1 MTSSPDGTSVAT
13 AGGSPGSTPD
23 GFATPVTR
31 DGDTL
36 TGPWRAPRQMLAQQE
51 YDGHT
56 SVHDDATAAKLGLAG
71 APIEGPTHFSQF
83 DPLAVAL
90 WGQEW
95 FERGCIS
102 AHFETMVVEGEQ
114 VQASVT
120 RSGPAAA
127 RGTAVK
133 ATGEPVLS
141 ASLTLGDE
149 QTELDDR
156 LARMKAKDV
165 GDLFIVDRLEVGW
178 TSPPSTTSMGA
189 DDHNGNLYPFSL
201 RDKVAAIT
209 EPSPW
214 YVPGQPSP
222 WGRAVVPT
230 EMLSVLAHKG
240 GVHLPVRGPAVGLFI
255 DLEVKRHAPVFVG
268 EAYTVTHEVVALG
281 QSRRV
286 ESYWT
291 RSRLTDASGAPVA
304 TVLLHQGV
312 FKASYADYP
321 ADRL

>member
-1 MTSSPDGTSVAT
+1 VA
-13 AGGSPGSTPD
+13 AGFDTEI
-23 GFATPVTR
+23 TH
-31 DGDTL
+31 DGDAL
-36 TGPWRAPRQMLAQQE
+36 VGPFRAPRQMLAEQE

-56 SVHDDATAAKLGLAG
+56 SVHDEATADKLGLAG

-83 DPLAVAL
+83 DPLAVEL
-90 WGQEW
+90 WGHQW

-102 AHFETMVVEGEQ
+102 SHFETIVIEGEEM
-114 VQASVT
+114 QARVT
-120 RSGPAAA
+120 RTGPSSA
-127 RGTAVK
+127 RGTAAK
-133 ATGEPVLS
+133 RTGEPVLT

-149 QTELDDR
+149 PTELDER
-156 LARMKAKDV
+156 LARMQAKDV
-165 GDLFIVDRLEVGW
+165 GELFIVDRLEVGW
-178 TSPPSTTSMGA
+178 VSSPSTTAMGH
-189 DDHNGNLYPFSL
+189 DDSNGNLYPFSL
-201 RDKVAAIT
+201 ADKVRMMT

-214 YVPGQPSP
+214 YVPGTDSP
-222 WGRAVVPT
+222 WGRAIVPT

-255 DLEVKRHAPVFVG
+255 DLEVKRHRPVFVG
-268 EAYTVTHEVVALG
+268 EEYTLTHEVVGLG

-291 RSRLTDASGAPVA
+291 RTRLVDRDGAAVA

-312 FKASYADYP
+312 FKASFDGYP

>member
-1 MTSSPDGTSVAT
+1 MTDAFD
-13 AGGSPGSTPD
+13 TPL
-23 GFATPVTR
+23 TR
-31 DGDTL
+31 DAGPEGDTL
-36 TGPWRAPRQMLAQQE
+36 TGPWRAPRQMLADQE

-56 SVHDDATAAKLGLAG
+56 SVHDDATADKLGLPG

-90 WGQEW
+90 FGQAW

-114 VQASVT
+114 VQATAT
-120 RSGPAAA
+120 RTGPASA
-127 RGTAVK
+127 RARATK
-133 ATGEPVLS
+133 STGEPVLS
-141 ASLTLGDE
+141 ATLTLGDE
-149 QTELDDR
+149 PTELDER
-156 LARMKAKDV
+156 LARMQAKDP
-165 GDLFIVDRLEVGW
+165 GELFIVDRVEVGH
-178 TSPPSTTSMGA
+178 TSLSQPTSMGF
-189 DDHNGNLYPFSL
+189 DEWNGNLYPFSL
-201 RDKVAAIT
+201 ADKLRAIT

-214 YVPGQPSP
+214 YVPGQASP

-230 EMLSVLAHKG
+230 EMLSVLAHKVG
-240 GVHLPVRGPAVGLFI
+240 HHLPVRGPSVGLFI
-255 DLEVKRHAPVFVG
+255 DLEVKRHAPVFVD
-268 EAYTVTHEVVALG
+268 EPYTLTHQVVGLG

-291 RSRLTDASGAPVA
+291 RTTIVDTAGATVC

-321 ADRL
+321 PGRL

>member
-1 MTSSPDGTSVAT
+1 MA
-13 AGGSPGSTPD
+13 D
-23 GFATPVTR
+23 GFDTPITR
-31 DGDTL
+31 DGDQL
-36 TGPWRAPRQMLAQQE
+36 VGPFRSPRQMLADQE

-56 SVHDDATAAKLGLAG
+56 SVHDDATADRLGLPG

-83 DPLAVAL
+83 DPLAVEL
-90 WGQEW
+90 WGSEW
-95 FERGCIS
+95 FQRGCIS
-102 AHFETMVVEGEQ
+102 AHFETMVVEGEE
-114 VQASVT
+114 VQATVT
-120 RSGPAAA
+120 RTGPASA

-133 ATGEPVLS
+133 RTGEPVLT

-149 QTELDDR
+149 PTELGER
-156 LARMKAKDV
+156 LARMLAKDA
-165 GDLFIVDRLEVGW
+165 GDLFIIDRLEVGW
-178 TSPPSTTSMGA
+178 LSPSSTTSMSFDGS
-189 DDHNGNLYPFSL
+189 NGNLYPFSL
-201 RDKVAAIT
+201 ADKVRLMT
-209 EPSPW
+209 EPSAW
-214 YVPGQPSP
+214 YRPGEPSP

-255 DLEVKRHAPVFVG
+255 DLEVARHRPVFVD
-268 EAYTVTHEVVALG
+268 ETYHLTHEVVGLG

-291 RSRLTDASGAPVA
+291 RTRLTDDAGAPVA

-321 ADRL
+321 ADQS

>member
-1 MTSSPDGTSVAT
+1 MTEPFE
-13 AGGSPGSTPD
+13 TPI
-23 GFATPVTR
+23 TR
-31 DGDTL
+31 EGDL
-36 TGPWRAPRQMLAQQE
+36 LVGPWRAPRQMLAEQE

-90 WGQEW
+90 FGPAW
-95 FERGCIS
+95 FDHGCLS
-102 AHFETMVVEGEQ
+102 AHFETMVVEGEE
-114 VQASVT
+114 VQAS
-120 RSGPAAA
+120 AALTGMASA
-127 RGTAVK
+127 RANATK
-133 ATGEPVLS
+133 RTGEPVLT
-141 ASLTLGDE
+141 ATLTIGDE
-149 QTELDDR
+149 PTALDER
-156 LARMKAKDV
+156 LARMQAKEL
-165 GDLFIVDRLEVGW
+165 GELFIVDRLEVGW
-178 TSPPSTTSMGA
+178 VSPQSSTSMGF
-189 DDHNGNLYPFSL
+189 DDSNGNLYPFSL
-201 RDKVAAIT
+201 RDKLAVIT

-214 YVPGQPSP
+214 YVAGEPSP

-268 EAYTVTHEVVALG
+268 QEYTVTHEVVGLG

-291 RSRLTDASGAPVA
+291 RSRLTDGAGAPVA

-312 FKASYADYP
+312 FKASFAEYP
-321 ADRL
+321 QDRL

>member
-1 MTSSPDGTSVAT
+1 MRRMA
-13 AGGSPGSTPD
+13 D
-23 GFATPVTR
+23 GFDTEIIR

-36 TGPWRAPRQMLAQQE
+36 TGPFRSPRQMLAEQE

-56 SVHDDATAAKLGLAG
+56 SVHDEATADKLGLAG

-83 DPLAVAL
+83 DPLAVEL
-90 WGQEW
+90 WGSAW

-102 AHFETMVVEGEQ
+102 SHFETMVIEGEE
-114 VQASVT
+114 VQATVT
-120 RSGPAAA
+120 RTGPNTA
-127 RGTAVK
+127 RGTATK
-133 ATGEPVLS
+133 RTGEPVLT
-141 ASLTLGDE
+141 ASLTLRDE
-149 QTELDDR
+149 PTELEER
-156 LARMKAKDV
+156 LARMLAKDV

-178 TSPPSTTSMGA
+178 VSSPSTTSMSYEES
-189 DDHNGNLYPFSL
+189 NGNLYPFSL
-201 RDKVAAIT
+201 ADKVRLMT

-214 YVPGQPSP
+214 YMPESESP

-255 DLEVKRHAPVFVG
+255 DLEVRRHAPVFVD
-268 EAYTVTHEVVALG
+268 EQYTVTHEVVGLG

-291 RSRLTDASGAPVA
+291 RSRITDANGVPVA

>member
-1 MTSSPDGTSVAT
+1 MKVVSSMSDAFD
-13 AGGSPGSTPD
+13 TPI
-23 GFATPVTR
+23 TR
-31 DGDTL
+31 DGAAL
-36 TGPWRAPRQMLAQQE
+36 VGPFRAPRQMLADQH

-56 SVHDDATAAKLGLAG
+56 SVHDDATADKLGLPG

-83 DPLAVAL
+83 DPLAVEL
-90 WGQEW
+90 WGSEW

-102 AHFETMVVEGEQ
+102 AHFETMVIEGEE
-114 VQASVT
+114 VQATLTPTSST
-120 RSGPAAA
+120 AA
-127 RGTAVK
+127 RGTAAK
-133 ATGEPVLS
+133 RTGEPVLS

-149 QTELDDR
+149 PTELSER
-156 LARMKAKDV
+156 LARMLAKDV
-165 GDLFIVDRLEVGW
+165 GELFIVDRLEVGW
-178 TSPPSTTSMGA
+178 MSPPSTTSMTYEGS
-189 DDHNGNLYPFSL
+189 NGNLYPFSL
-201 RDKVAAIT
+201 ADKVGLMT
-209 EPSPW
+209 ESSRW
-214 YVPGQPSP
+214 YVPGEPSP

-255 DLEVKRHAPVFVG
+255 DLEVQRHAPVFLD
-268 EAYTVTHEVVALG
+268 ETYTVTHEVVGLG

-291 RSRLTDASGAPVA
+291 RTRLADSAGIAVA

>member
-1 MTSSPDGTSVAT
+1 MTQ
-13 AGGSPGSTPD
+13 
-23 GFATPVTR
+23 GFPTLITR
-31 DGDTL
+31 DADML
-36 TGPWRAPRQMLAQQE
+36 VGPMRAPKQMLAGQE

-56 SVHDDATAAKLGLAG
+56 SVHDEATADKLGLKG

-83 DPLAVAL
+83 DPLGVEL

-102 AHFETMVVEGEQ
+102 SHFENMVIEGEQ
-114 VQASVT
+114 VQVSVT
-120 RSGPAAA
+120 RTGDRAA

-133 ATGEPVLS
+133 ATGESVLT

-149 QTELDDR
+149 PTELGQR
-156 LARMKAKDV
+156 LAAMQAKDP
-165 GDLFIVDRLEVGW
+165 GSLYIVDRLQVGW
-178 TSPPSTTSMGA
+178 KSDPEPTSMGFEES
-189 DDHNGNLYPFSL
+189 NGNLYPFSL
-201 RDKVAAIT
+201 ADKCRLIT

-214 YVPGQPSP
+214 YVPGEPSP

-230 EMLSVLAHKG
+230 EMLSVLTEKG
-240 GVHLPVRGPAVGLFI
+240 GLHLPVRGPSVGLFI

-268 EAYTVTHEVVALG
+268 EAYTVTHELVCVG
-281 QSRRV
+281 QSKRV

-291 RSRLTDASGAPVA
+291 RSELRSGAGALVA

-312 FKASYADYP
+312 FKASYAGYP
-321 ADRL
+321 GEGG

>member
-1 MTSSPDGTSVAT
+1 MT
-13 AGGSPGSTPD
+13 AGFDTPI
-23 GFATPVTR
+23 TR
-31 DGDTL
+31 DGDAL
-36 TGPWRAPRQMLAQQE
+36 VGPFRAPRQMLAEQE

-56 SVHDDATAAKLGLAG
+56 SVHDDATADKLGLPG

-83 DPLAVAL
+83 DPLAVEL
-90 WGQEW
+90 WGPQW

-102 AHFETMVVEGEQ
+102 AHFETMVIEGEE
-114 VQASVT
+114 VQATVT
-120 RSGPAAA
+120 PSGPASA
-127 RGTAVK
+127 RGAAVK
-133 ATGEPVLS
+133 RTGEPVLS

-149 QTELDDR
+149 PTELGER
-156 LARMKAKDV
+156 LARMLAKDV
-165 GDLFIVDRLEVGW
+165 GELFIVDRLEVGW
-178 TSPPSTTSMGA
+178 VSPAGTTSMPYDEG
-189 DDHNGNLYPFSL
+189 NGNLYPFSL
-201 RDKVAAIT
+201 ADKVRLMT

-214 YVPGQPSP
+214 YVPGEASP
-222 WGRAVVPT
+222 WGRAAVPT

-255 DLEVKRHAPVFVG
+255 DLEVQRHAPVFVG
-268 EAYTVTHEVVALG
+268 ETYSLTHEVVGLG

-291 RSRLTDASGAPVA
+291 RTRLTDTDGAPVA

>member
-1 MTSSPDGTSVAT
+1 MTEAFDTEI
-13 AGGSPGSTPD
+13 
-23 GFATPVTR
+23 TR

-36 TGPWRAPRQMLAQQE
+36 TGPWRSPRQMLAEQE

-83 DPLAVAL
+83 DPLAVAQ
-90 WGQEW
+90 WGQAW

-102 AHFETMVVEGEQ
+102 AHFENMVVEGEQ
-114 VQASVT
+114 AQAT
-120 RSGPAAA
+120 LQPTGPASA
-127 RGTAVK
+127 RGSAVK
-133 ATGEPVLS
+133 ATGEPVLT
-141 ASLTLGDE
+141 ASLTIGDE
-149 QTELDDR
+149 PTELDER
-156 LARMKAKDV
+156 LARMLAKDV
-165 GDLFIVDRLEVGW
+165 GELFIVDRLEVGW
-178 TSPPSTTSMGA
+178 VSPPSPAEMGF
-189 DDHNGNLYPFSL
+189 DEPNGNLYPFSL
-201 RDKVAAIT
+201 QDKVAAMT

-214 YVPGQPSP
+214 YVPGGPSP

-255 DLEVKRHAPVFVG
+255 DLEVKRHAPVFVD
-268 EAYTVTHEVVALG
+268 EPYTVTHEVVGLG

-291 RSRLTDASGAPVA
+291 RSRVAAADGSPVA
-304 TVLLHQGV
+304 NVLLHQGV
-312 FKASYADYP
+312 FKASYAAYP
-321 ADRL
+321 PDRL

>member
-1 MTSSPDGTSVAT
+1 MA
-13 AGGSPGSTPD
+13 D
-23 GFATPVTR
+23 GFDTTITR
-31 DGDTL
+31 DGEAL
-36 TGPWRAPRQMLAQQE
+36 TGPFRAPRQMLAEQE

-56 SVHDDATAAKLGLAG
+56 SVHDDATADKLGLPG

-83 DPLAVAL
+83 DPLAVEL
-90 WGQEW
+90 WGGEW

-102 AHFETMVVEGEQ
+102 AHFETMVVEGEE

-120 RSGPAAA
+120 PTGAASA

-133 ATGEPVLS
+133 RTGEPVLT
-141 ASLTLGDE
+141 ASLTLGD
-149 QTELDDR
+149 QPTELGER
-156 LARMKAKDV
+156 LARMLAKDA

-178 TSPPSTTSMGA
+178 VSPSSTTSMSYEGS
-189 DDHNGNLYPFSL
+189 NGNLYPFSL
-201 RDKVAAIT
+201 ADKVRLMT

-214 YVPGQPSP
+214 YRPGSSAP

-240 GVHLPVRGPAVGLFI
+240 GVHLPVRGPSVGLFI
-255 DLEVKRHAPVFVG
+255 DLEVARHRPVFVD
-268 EAYTVTHEVVALG
+268 ETYHLTHEVVGVG

-291 RSRLTDASGAPVA
+291 RTRLTDHDGTPVA

>member
-1 MTSSPDGTSVAT
+1 MAAGFHTPMTT
-13 AGGSPGSTPD
+13 
-23 GFATPVTR
+23 
-31 DGDTL
+31 DGDSL
-36 TGPWRAPRQMLAQQE
+36 VGPFRAPRQMLAEQE

-56 SVHDDATAAKLGLAG
+56 SVHDEATADKLGLAG

-83 DPLAVAL
+83 DPLAVEL
-90 WGQEW
+90 WGSAW
-95 FERGCIS
+95 FDRGCIS
-102 AHFETMVVEGEQ
+102 SHFETMVIEGEE
-114 VQASVT
+114 VQATVT
-120 RSGPAAA
+120 RTGDASA

-133 ATGEPVLS
+133 RTGEPVLT
-141 ASLTLGDE
+141 ASLTLGDGP
-149 QTELDDR
+149 TELDER
-156 LARMKAKDV
+156 LARMVAKDSGELV
-165 GDLFIVDRLEVGW
+165 IVDRLEVGW
-178 TSPPSTTSMGA
+178 VSPPSTTSMSYSGS
-189 DDHNGNLYPFSL
+189 NGNLYPFSL
-201 RDKVAAIT
+201 ADKVRMMT

-214 YVPGQPSP
+214 YVPGEDSP

-255 DLEVKRHAPVFVG
+255 DLEVKRHVPVFVDQ
-268 EAYTVTHEVVALG
+268 EYTLTHEVVGVG

-291 RSRLTDASGAPVA
+291 RTRLTGDDGSLVA

-321 ADRL
+321 ADRA

>member
-1 MTSSPDGTSVAT
+1 MA
-13 AGGSPGSTPD
+13 D
-23 GFATPVTR
+23 GFDTTITHE
-31 DGDTL
+31 GDTL
-36 TGPWRAPRQMLAQQE
+36 IGPFRSPKQMLAEQE

-56 SVHDDATAAKLGLAG
+56 SVHDDETAGKLGLAG

-83 DPLAVAL
+83 DPLAVEL
-90 WGQEW
+90 WGHHW

-102 AHFETMVVEGEQ
+102 AHFENMVIEGEE

-120 RSGPAAA
+120 RSGPASA
-127 RGTAVK
+127 RGAAVK
-133 ATGEPVLS
+133 RTGEPVLT
-141 ASLTLGDE
+141 ASLTIGDE
-149 QTELDDR
+149 PTELSER
-156 LARMKAKDV
+156 LARMQAKDP
-165 GDLFIVDRLEVGW
+165 GELCIVDRLEVGW
-178 TSPPSTTSMGA
+178 VSPRSTTSMSFEGS
-189 DDHNGNLYPFSL
+189 NGNLYPFSL
-201 RDKVAAIT
+201 ADKLRMMT

-214 YVPGQPSP
+214 YVPGTSTP
-222 WGRAVVPT
+222 WGGAVVPT

-255 DLEVKRHAPVFVG
+255 DLEVQRHSPVFVD
-268 EAYTVTHEVVALG
+268 EEYELTHEVVCLG

-291 RSRLTDASGAPVA
+291 RSRLTDRDGSLVA

>member
-1 MTSSPDGTSVAT
+1 MTQGFP
-13 AGGSPGSTPD
+13 TPI
-23 GFATPVTR
+23 TR
-31 DGDTL
+31 DANTL
-36 TGPWRAPRQMLAQQE
+36 VGPMRAPKQMLAEQE

-56 SVHDDATAAKLGLAG
+56 SVHDDATADKLGLPG

-83 DPLAVAL
+83 DPLAVEVFGPA
-90 WGQEW
+90 W
-95 FERGCIS
+95 FEQGCIS

-114 VQASVT
+114 VQASLT
-120 RSGPAAA
+120 PLGPVSA
-127 RGTAVK
+127 RGRAVK
-133 ATGEPVLS
+133 ATGEPVLT

-149 QTELDDR
+149 PTELN
-156 LARMKAKDV
+156 ARMAAMLAKDP
-165 GDLFIVDRLEVGW
+165 GELFIVDGLTLGS
-178 TSPPSTTSMGA
+178 TTPPAATSMGF
-189 DDHNGNLYPFSL
+189 DEWNGNLYPFSL
-201 RDKVAAIT
+201 ADKMRYIT

-214 YVPGQPSP
+214 YVPGEPSP

-230 EMLSVLAHKG
+230 EMLSVLAHKVG
-240 GVHLPVRGPAVGLFI
+240 AHFPVRGPAVGLFI

-268 EAYTVTHEVVALG
+268 EQFTVTHEIVGVG

-291 RSRLTDASGAPVA
+291 RSRLVDAAGTMVA

-312 FKASYADYP
+312 FKASFAEYP

>member
-1 MTSSPDGTSVAT
+1 MA
-13 AGGSPGSTPD
+13 AGFHTPI
-23 GFATPVTR
+23 TT
-31 DGDTL
+31 DGDSL
-36 TGPWRAPRQMLAQQE
+36 VGPFRAPRQMLAEQE

-56 SVHDDATAAKLGLAG
+56 SVHDEATADKLGLAG

-83 DPLAVAL
+83 DPLAVEL
-90 WGQEW
+90 WGSAW
-95 FERGCIS
+95 FDRGCIS
-102 AHFETMVVEGEQ
+102 SHFETMVIEGEE
-114 VQASVT
+114 VQATVT
-120 RSGPAAA
+120 RTGDASA

-133 ATGEPVLS
+133 RTGEPVLT
-141 ASLTLGDE
+141 ASLTLGDGP
-149 QTELDDR
+149 TELDER
-156 LARMKAKDV
+156 LARMAAKDP
-165 GDLFIVDRLEVGW
+165 GELFIVDRLEVGW
-178 TSPPSTTSMGA
+178 VSPPSTTSMSYTGS
-189 DDHNGNLYPFSL
+189 NGNLYPFSL
-201 RDKVAAIT
+201 ADKVRMMT

-214 YVPGQPSP
+214 YVPGEDSP

-255 DLEVKRHAPVFVG
+255 DLEVKRHAPVFVDQ
-268 EAYTVTHEVVALG
+268 EYTLTHEVVGVG

-291 RSRLTDASGAPVA
+291 RTRLTGDDGSLVA

-321 ADRL
+321 ADRA

>member
-1 MTSSPDGTSVAT
+1 MTDAFD
-13 AGGSPGSTPD
+13 TPI
-23 GFATPVTR
+23 TR
-31 DGDTL
+31 DGETL
-36 TGPWRAPRQMLAQQE
+36 TGPWRSPRQMLAEQE

-83 DPLAVAL
+83 DPLAVGV
-90 WGQEW
+90 WGQAW
-95 FERGCIS
+95 FERGCLS
-102 AHFETMVVEGEQ
+102 AHFETMVIEGEQ
-114 VQASVT
+114 VQATVT
-120 RSGPAAA
+120 RTGPATA
-127 RGTAVK
+127 RGNAVK

-149 QTELDDR
+149 PTELGDR
-156 LARMKAKDV
+156 LARMLAKDV

-178 TSPPSTTSMGA
+178 TSPAETTSMGF
-189 DDHNGNLYPFSL
+189 DDRNGNLYPFSL
-201 RDKVAAIT
+201 QDKLAAIT

-214 YVPGQPSP
+214 YVPGEPSP
-222 WGRAVVPT
+222 WGQAVVPT

-255 DLEVKRHAPVFVG
+255 DLEVQRLQPVFVG
-268 EAYTVTHEVVALG
+268 RPYTVTHEVVARG

-291 RSRLTDASGAPVA
+291 RSRLTDADGAPVA

-312 FKASYADYP
+312 FKASYAGYP
-321 ADRL
+321 EDRL